1 MKKGITILIIT
12 AVLVILILTS
22 LIVYANNDN
31 QDVTLEEKVSQ
42 EIQYLNSYL
51 ISMLGHFN
59 GLSVGNDIF
68 QIGLQKNNIGNS
80 TQSSQSGGDSSNTM
94 QQESTKENGSQ
105 NNESKSNQGENDSQ
119 SGKNQSNQ
127 GENGTSKQEQNDSS
141 GQTKTQQGNKS
152 QSQNDQSGPANMQ
165 QNSILAN
172 NGEYKTNWDMIQL
185 QIEKLYQTWNTISI
199 DLHALNVDGS
209 SILAFSDGLNN
220 ATQNVKKKEKTKSME
235 QLAKL
240 HQMLPNY
247 IEGHS
252 NNKQQIDILKILS
265 KVVTAYVGVT
275 NDKWQDAEKELT
287 QAEQDFA
294 NMLNTVTNMEKSQ
307 NSATMNQCYI
317 LVNELRNAVKL
328 KDKEIYYIQYENF
341 ITKIGILVS

>member
-1 MKKGITILIIT
+1 MKKGITILIVTII
-12 AVLVILILTS
+12 LVILILTS
-22 LIVYANNDN
+22 LIVYAKDDN
-31 QDVTLEEKVSQ
+31 QDITLEEKVSQ
-42 EIQYLNSYL
+42 EIQYLNNYL

-80 TQSSQSGGDSSNTM
+80 TQSSQSGGNSSNSM
-94 QQESTKENGSQ
+94 QQETTKENSTQ
-105 NNESKSNQGENDSQ
+105 NNQGKSNQE
-119 SGKNQSNQ
+119 
-127 GENGTSKQEQNDSS
+127 ENGTSKQEQN
-141 GQTKTQQGNKS
+141 KTQEGNKS

-172 NGEYKTNWDMIQL
+172 NGKYITNWDIIQL

-199 DLHALNVDGS
+199 DLHALSVDGNA
-209 SILAFSDGLNN
+209 ILAFGDGLNN
-220 ATQNVKKKEKTKSME
+220 ATQNIKKKEKAKAME
-235 QLAKL
+235 ELAKL

-247 IEGHS
+247 IEGHI
-252 NNKQQIDILKILS
+252 NNEQEIDILKILS

-275 NDKWQDAEKELT
+275 NDKWQDAQKELE
-287 QAEQDFA
+287 QAQQDFA
-294 NMLNTVTNMEKSQ
+294 NMLNTVTNMEKGQ

-317 LVNELRNAVKL
+317 LVNELRNAAKL

-341 ITKIGILVS
+341 ITKIGILI